1 MTFEQ
6 IKAVNNRINK
16 VDIKGKAYAQVNDR
30 VMAFRELYPEGGIHT
45 ELLSNIDGVCVVQAS
60 VCDDQGRILATGLAY
75 EKENSSYINKTSY
88 IENCETS
95 AVGRALGFLGIGA
108 DENICSA
115 EELVNAVTNQSRE
128 TPEEMGERLLSK
140 PSEKQ
145 IGFMN
150 NLWKD
155 APEDVKAS
163 LKERYDFDNL
173 TRADATAIIGE
184 LKK

>member
-45 ELLSNIDGVCVVQAS
+45 ELISNADGVCVVQAS
-60 VCDDQGRILATGLAY
+60 VSDDQGRILATGLAY
-75 EKENSSYINKTSY
+75 EKEGSTYINKTSY

-108 DENICSA
+108 DDSICSA
-115 EELVNAVTNQSRE
+115 EELANAVMNQGKSPAERG
-128 TPEEMGERLLSK
+128 EEAVK
-140 PSEKQ
+140 KASEKQ
-145 IGFMN
+145 ISFIQKLYGQSLEN
-150 NLWKD
+150 QAYIEEH
-155 APEDVKAS
+155 APGGP
-163 LKERYDFDNL
+163 ERL
-173 TRADATAIIGE
+173 TMAQANAIIGA